1 MTLTIKIID
10 LQEIIDKLFDSLL
23 TLWQLDDL

>member
-10 LQEIIDKLFDSLL
+10 LQEIIDKLFDGMLK
-23 TLWQLDDL
+23 LWQLDDL

>member
-1 MTLTIKIID
+1 MTLTIKIND
-10 LQEIIDKLFDSLL
+10 LQEIIGKLFDSLL